1 LTGLSLVGC
10 GEGGQKV
17 DAAREAE
24 WAWLVDN
31 KAKLDS
37 VRQEVT
43 ELEESIKAAPTE
55 EEAET
60 EGEEE
65 GAVSVA
71 DLEQQLEG
79 RREEAETLADTLM
92 QRLVGYLNAEPM
104 IEGEP
109 LTESQLAAIR
119 MKSDEDMVLA
129 REYIEKGGDYRRA
142 IDIYQTALQLD
153 PENEELMAALESA
166 KEDRYVSEERFAAVK
181 DGMTQDDVRAA
192 LGPVNLHNI
201 REYPD
206 RNVEAWFYPTAE
218 GGYAAAVWFRENK
231 RSGDLVV
238 YQLKY
243 NAVSPE
249 QPAEG

>member
-1 LTGLSLVGC
+1 LYLLGC
-10 GEGGQKV
+10 GGGEQKV
-17 DAAREAE
+17 NEAREAE
-24 WAWLVDN
+24 WAWLVEN

-37 VRQEVT
+37 LRQEVT
-43 ELEESIKAAPTE
+43 ELEGSIKAAPME
-55 EEAET
+55 EEGEA

-65 GAVSVA
+65 GAASIA
-71 DLEQQLEG
+71 DLEQQLDD
-79 RREEAETLADTLM
+79 RREEAEALADTLM

-119 MKSDEDMVLA
+119 MKSNEDIVLA
-129 REYIEKGGDYRRA
+129 REYIQKGGDYRRA

-153 PENEELMAALESA
+153 PDNEEVMAALESA
-166 KEDRYVSEERFAAVK
+166 KENRYVSEERFAVVK
-181 DGMTQDDVRAA
+181 NGMTQDEVRTT

-201 REYPD
+201 REYPE

-243 NAVSPE
+243 DAVSPE
-249 QPAEG
+249 QMAEE

>member
-1 LTGLSLVGC
+1 LTGSYLLGC
-10 GEGGQKV
+10 GGGSEKV
-17 DAAREAE
+17 DEAREAE
-24 WAWLVDN
+24 WAWLVEN

-37 VRQEVT
+37 LRQEVT

-55 EEAET
+55 EEGET

-71 DLEQQLEG
+71 DLEQQLDG
-79 RREEAETLADTLM
+79 RQAEAETLADTLM

-129 REYIEKGGDYRRA
+129 REYIQKGGDYRRA

-153 PENEELMAALESA
+153 PENDELMAALESA
-166 KEDRYVSEERFAAVK
+166 KEDRYVSEEKFAAVK
-181 DGMTQDDVRAA
+181 NGMTQDEVRTA

-218 GGYAAAVWFRENK
+218 RGYAAAVWFRENK
-231 RSGDLVV
+231 KSGDQVV

-243 NAVSPE
+243 DAVSPE
-249 QPAEG
+249 QMAEE